1 MSDHPVERQEWSAS
15 FQFSKDLL
23 EYLKFADYYANNYM
37 TIQLIE
43 MCHTI
48 NRRIG
53 RRTDE
58 KLKKDK
64 DADGEKIDIRKS
76 VDEKLILA
84 SKYLMRS
91 QTELIPANAQRLKTK
106 AHNEAKLALNE
117 LNDVVWRLD
126 MIFKGKMDPSQSY
139 RSGRSGI
146 A

>member
-1 MSDHPVERQEWSAS
+1 MNHEVERQEWSAS

-23 EYLKFADYYANNYM
+23 EYLKIADYYANNYM
-37 TIQLIE
+37 TVQLIE

-53 RRTDE
+53 RRIDE

-64 DADGEKIDIRKS
+64 GDDDKPLDIRKS
-76 VDEKLILA
+76 IDEKLINA
-84 SKYLMRS
+84 SKFLIRS
-91 QTELIPANAQRLKTK
+91 QNEPILSNKQRLQTK
-106 AHNEAKLALNE
+106 AHSEAKVALGE